1 MTPGNSTRKEDVMD
15 GFKKKKKGSGMKS
28 MREPHAVSCSC
39 NRNRTPGNGAH
50 PSPLLLRSGLHRSSK
65 FWLQHLKSYVRTGMT
80 LEKDNLNGPPHL
92 WQLVFLLVLFL
103 SFDCVAASF
112 R

>member
-15 GFKKKKKGSGMKS
+15 GFKKKNKGSGMKS

-80 LEKDNLNGPPHL
+80 LEKG
-92 WQLVFLLVLFL
+92 QLK
-103 SFDCVAASF
+103 
-112 R
+112 